1 MVKMEIPY
9 KKLHTF
15 RQRLGIH
22 EAELKEIEPLKDF
35 FSGHKDQFARY
46 FYDFFMGIPE
56 ARLIIEHEHRSG
68 YLMQAWA
75 HWFEALFCSGLD
87 EEFLGYLW
95 KVGMKHVEIKL
106 DKRFS
111 NMGFSVVRQFCQEVV
126 LSELP
131 PDIAVGVLRLVD
143 KLIDFCLLVETDA
156 YVESTTRCDIE
167 IIKGIADRIRNPV
180 TIIGG
185 NINRLMR
192 HADSKDPAYPVYE
205 FISAQSVKCELLV
218 RDIKTYMEVFQR
230 EPHLEKV
237 SLGALL
243 DGVLSDLFAGGKY
256 VRPRMEINIE
266 PAASHIL
273 ADVLDMRALFGHLL
287 ENSIEALA
295 GSDPYVR
302 ILSKIAGAPPHSLIV
317 EIFNTG
323 VPLEVEDREQL
334 FSPFYSTKSGGSGFG
349 LSIARQAVRNNLG
362 RLQIE
367 PVEGEGTRAVLTL
380 PLFESPQSLLRN
392 RT

>member
-1 MVKMEIPY
+1 MAKTDIPY
-9 KKLHTF
+9 TKLHTF
-15 RQRLGIH
+15 MQRLGIR

-35 FSGHKDQFARY
+35 FSGHKDQFANY
-46 FYDFFMGIPE
+46 FHDFFMGIPE

-68 YLMQAWA
+68 YLTQAWA
-75 HWFEALFCSGLD
+75 HWFEALFCNGLD
-87 EEFLGYLW
+87 DEFLGYLW

-131 PDIAVGVLRLVD
+131 PDLAVGVLKLVD

-192 HADSKDPAYPVYE
+192 HADSKDPAYPVYQ
-205 FISAQSVKCELLV
+205 FIAAQSVKCERLV
-218 RDIKTYMEVFQR
+218 RDIKTYMEVFER
-230 EPHLEKV
+230 EPRMGKIALKTVLDEV
-237 SLGALL
+237 LGGLL
-243 DGVLSDLFAGGKY
+243 NRGKY
-256 VRPRMEINIE
+256 ERPRMEVDLE
-266 PAASHIL
+266 PAASYIL
-273 ADVLDMRALFGHLL
+273 ADALDMKALFEHLL
-287 ENSIEALA
+287 ENSLDALT
-295 GSDPYVR
+295 GSDPYIR
-302 ILSKIAGAPPHSLIV
+302 ILSKIGGAPPHSLIV

-334 FSPFYSTKSGGSGFG
+334 FSPFYSTKPGGSGFG

-362 RLQIE
+362 RLSLE
-367 PVEGEGTRAVLTL
+367 PVEGEGTMAVVIL
-380 PLFESPQSLLRN
+380 PVFE
-392 RT
+392 

>member
-1 MVKMEIPY
+1 MAKTDIPY
-9 KKLHTF
+9 TKLHTF
-15 RQRLGIH
+15 MQRLGIR

-35 FSGHKDQFARY
+35 FSGHKDQFANY
-46 FYDFFMGIPE
+46 FHDFFMGIPE

-68 YLMQAWA
+68 YLTQAWA
-75 HWFEALFCSGLD
+75 HWFEALFCNGLD
-87 EEFLGYLW
+87 DEFLGYLW

-131 PDIAVGVLRLVD
+131 PDLAVGVLKLVD

-192 HADSKDPAYPVYE
+192 HADSKDPAYPVYQ
-205 FISAQSVKCELLV
+205 FIAAQSVKCERLV
-218 RDIKTYMEVFQR
+218 RDIKTYMEVFER
-230 EPHLEKV
+230 EPRMEKIALKTV
-237 SLGALL
+237 LDEVLGGLL
-243 DGVLSDLFAGGKY
+243 NRGKY
-256 VRPRMEINIE
+256 ERPRMEVDLE
-266 PAASHIL
+266 PAASYIL
-273 ADVLDMRALFGHLL
+273 ADALDMKALFEHLL
-287 ENSIEALA
+287 ENSLEALT
-295 GSDPYVR
+295 GSDPYIR
-302 ILSKIAGAPPHSLIV
+302 ILSKIGGAPPHSLIV

-323 VPLEVEDREQL
+323 VPLEVEDKEQL
-334 FSPFYSTKSGGSGFG
+334 FSPFYSTKPGGSGFG

-362 RLQIE
+362 RLSLE
-367 PVEGEGTRAVLTL
+367 PVEGEGTMAVVIL
-380 PLFESPQSLLRN
+380 PVFE
-392 RT
+392 

>member
-1 MVKMEIPY
+1 MAKTDIPY
-9 KKLHTF
+9 TKLHTF
-15 RQRLGIH
+15 MQRLGIR

-35 FSGHKDQFARY
+35 FSGHKDQFANY
-46 FYDFFMGIPE
+46 FHDFFMGIPE

-68 YLMQAWA
+68 YLTQAWA
-75 HWFEALFCSGLD
+75 HWFEALFCNGLD
-87 EEFLGYLW
+87 DEFLGYLW

-131 PDIAVGVLRLVD
+131 PDLAVGVLKLVD

-185 NINRLMR
+185 NRNRLMR
-192 HADSKDPAYPVYE
+192 HADSKDPAYPVYQ
-205 FISAQSVKCELLV
+205 FIAAQSVKCERLV
-218 RDIKTYMEVFQR
+218 RDIKTYMEVFER
-230 EPHLEKV
+230 EPRMEKIALKTV
-237 SLGALL
+237 LDEVLG
-243 DGVLSDLFAGGKY
+243 GLFNRGKY
-256 VRPRMEINIE
+256 ERPRMEVDLE
-266 PAASHIL
+266 PAASYIL
-273 ADVLDMRALFGHLL
+273 ADALDMKALFEHLL
-287 ENSIEALA
+287 ENSLEALA
-295 GSDPYVR
+295 GSDPYIR
-302 ILSKIAGAPPHSLIV
+302 ILSKIGGAPPHSLIV

-323 VPLEVEDREQL
+323 VPLEVEDGEQL
-334 FSPFYSTKSGGSGFG
+334 FSPFYSTKPGGSGFG

-362 RLQIE
+362 RLSLE
-367 PVEGEGTRAVLTL
+367 PVEGEGTMAVVIL
-380 PLFESPQSLLRN
+380 PVFE
-392 RT
+392 

>member
-1 MVKMEIPY
+1 MVKTDIPY
-9 KKLHTF
+9 TKLHTF
-15 RQRLGIH
+15 MRRLGIH

-35 FSGHKDQFARY
+35 FAGHKDQFASY
-46 FYDFFMGIPE
+46 FHDFFMSIPE

-75 HWFEALFCSGLD
+75 RWFEALFCNGLD
-87 EEFLGYLW
+87 DEFLGYLW

-131 PDIAVGVLRLVD
+131 PDLAVGVLKLVD

-192 HADSKDPAYPVYE
+192 HADSKDPAYPVYQ
-205 FISAQSVKCELLV
+205 FISAQSVKCERLV
-218 RDIKTYMEVFQR
+218 RDIKTYMEVFER
-230 EPHLEKV
+230 EPRMEKV
-237 SLGALL
+237 ALESIFDEVL
-243 DGVLSDLFAGGKY
+243 DGLFKGGKY
-256 VRPRMEINIE
+256 ERPRMEINLE
-266 PAASHIL
+266 PAASYIL
-273 ADVLDMRALFGHLL
+273 ADALDMKVLFEHLL
-287 ENSIEALA
+287 ENALEALA
-295 GSDPYVR
+295 GSDPYIR
-302 ILSKIAGAPPHSLIV
+302 ILSKIGGAPPHSLIV

-323 VPLEVEDREQL
+323 VPLEVEDTRQL
-334 FSPFYSTKSGGSGFG
+334 FSPFYSTKPGGSGFG

-362 RLQIE
+362 RLSLE
-367 PVEGEGTRAVLTL
+367 PVEGEGTMAVVTL
-380 PLFESPQSLLRN
+380 PIFE
-392 RT
+392 

>member
-1 MVKMEIPY
+1 MAKTDIPY
-9 KKLHTF
+9 TKLHTF
-15 RQRLGIH
+15 MQRLGIR

-35 FSGHKDQFARY
+35 FSGHKDQFANY
-46 FYDFFMGIPE
+46 FHDFFMGIPE
-56 ARLIIEHEHRSG
+56 ARLIIEHEHMSG
-68 YLMQAWA
+68 YLTQAWA
-75 HWFEALFCSGLD
+75 HWFEALFCNGLD
-87 EEFLGYLW
+87 DEFLGYLW

-131 PDIAVGVLRLVD
+131 PDLAVGVLKLVD

-192 HADSKDPAYPVYE
+192 HADSKDPAYPVYQ
-205 FISAQSVKCELLV
+205 FIAAQSVKCERLV
-218 RDIKTYMEVFQR
+218 RDIKTYMEVFER
-230 EPHLEKV
+230 EPHMEKIALKTV
-237 SLGALL
+237 LDEVLG
-243 DGVLSDLFAGGKY
+243 GLFNRGKY
-256 VRPRMEINIE
+256 ERPRMEINLE
-266 PAASHIL
+266 PAASYIL
-273 ADVLDMRALFGHLL
+273 ADALDMKALFEHLL
-287 ENSIEALA
+287 ENSLEALA
-295 GSDPYVR
+295 GSDPYIRV
-302 ILSKIAGAPPHSLIV
+302 LSKIGGAPPHSLIV

-334 FSPFYSTKSGGSGFG
+334 FSPFYSTKPGGSGFG

-362 RLQIE
+362 RLSLE
-367 PVEGEGTRAVLTL
+367 PAEGEGTMAVVIL
-380 PLFESPQSLLRN
+380 PIFE
-392 RT
+392 